1 MAEPQAPAIQPD
13 AEIPAYSPTGEKV
26 TIAARDADQLIAA
39 GGRVASTRDI
49 QQEKLD
55 AIPAAAKVAHVAMG
69 DPGFWLQGGQFTPE
83 GETFSKGVASG
94 ATMGLSDLAGKGV
107 AGAYGGD
114 KLATQYRDTSNA
126 FDAESPMAAKLGE
139 GVGMVAGTIAG
150 GAMGGAIGTS
160 ARAMEARQA
169 LGLGNLAFAMPSTA
183 IGALGTATENAMAR
197 LTAGMLARGAL
208 GRAGSTALQ
217 WAARGAVEGAL
228 MEGMHQT
235 TDDLFQ
241 DHDLA
246 AQKILMAGGKGFLTG
261 GAIGGILGGAG
272 SLAKSGLGG
281 LSALRGVSGSIAERA
296 EGQVARSLGEAE
308 STAARA
314 EANSAE
320 ALAQATKAR
329 NAAAANAG
337 SLESVERTAGE
348 SVSAGE
354 RKAGAGFFER
364 QANKQAAEALGGG
377 QADIAKAAKNL
388 GVNPGEAQEE
398 LGSYLLRKNV
408 IRAGDR
414 AGDLQKTL
422 GAVVDADNAALA
434 ALVKKSGA
442 SSTHMDEL
450 YGIANGIYK
459 QARMDPDVPKKV
471 ADIAGESLRN
481 IEDSFL
487 AAGKLKNGGELAL
500 DDLNRI
506 RKSIDK
512 LSYDTPLESKAGGT
526 LLHDF
531 RDKIEKL
538 FISKLDEAGAK
549 AATPELRA
557 AYQATKQDVRMGI
570 LSEKLVAT
578 GAKRETANRA
588 ISLTD
593 FTNAGAALV
602 AGGPVAAAGALGLSK
617 LVRQHTNSTAAV
629 LFSRLS
635 QRTAAE
641 AALHTFDDVASRAAS
656 GLLKTV
662 GKDAAAEGIAAKN
675 LARNAGRGYAAGA
688 AKAAAKKA
696 APEADNVISRAR
708 TAMDEV
714 KFANDNAVMM
724 ARIDQRTG
732 DLKANAPK
740 LAGAMAN
747 TMTRAAS
754 FLASKMPVETK
765 PYTTLGAPDQKPT
778 IDAVQAAKF
787 LRYKEAV
794 DNPQGCLDRFA
805 RGEVRREDCETLKA
819 VAPLAFQQIQL
830 RTQRK
835 LDEARDSGKPIP
847 YEQRLKLSIVLDIQ
861 GDASL
866 APGMIRVMQRNLTT
880 PQDGGTTGPKPS
892 APRRPMTSIG
902 TQLQGTDKLESS

>member
-354 RKAGAGFFER
+354 RKAGSSFFET

-377 QADIAKAAKNL
+377 KREIAAAAKNL
-388 GVNPGEAQEE
+388 NVNPQEAQEA
-398 LGSYLLRKNV
+398 LGAYVLRKNLV
-408 IRAGDR
+408 RAGDT
-414 AGDLQKTL
+414 AADLAPRVSGALDADTAVL
-422 GAVVDADNAALA
+422 RSMVDRSGAVKVHINEVHDIADRIFN
-434 ALVKKSGA
+434 
-442 SSTHMDEL
+442 E
-450 YGIANGIYK
+450 
-459 QARMDPDVPKKV
+459 ARKDLNIPENV
-471 ADIAGESLRN
+471 ADIAGENLRSM
-481 IEDSFL
+481 EQKLFR
-487 AAGKLKNGGELAL
+487 AGKLRNGGEIGL
-500 DDLNRI
+500 DDLNQI
-506 RKSIDK
+506 RRSIDK
-512 LSYDTPLESKAGGT
+512 LSYDTPLESKAGGK

-531 RDKIEKL
+531 RDQIEKL
-538 FISKLDEAGAK
+538 YVAKLDAASAKLGPEAS
-549 AATPELRA
+549 A
-557 AYQATKQDVRMGI
+557 AYNSVKHDVRMGI
-570 LSEKLVAT
+570 LAEKLAQN
-578 GAKRETANRA
+578 GAKAQAANRA

-593 FTNAGAALV
+593 FGNAGAALV

-617 LVRQHTNSTAAV
+617 LVRQHANSTAAV
-629 LFSRLS
+629 VFSRLS

-708 TAMDEV
+708 SAMDEV
-714 KFANDNAVMM
+714 KSANDNAVMM

-880 PQDGGTTGPKPS
+880 PSDGGTTGPKPS
-892 APRRPMTSIG
+892 APRRPMTASIG